1 MRPTNARI
9 PQMIPGCADNAMRS
23 PKSTAA
29 IIPMA
34 LPAPLTIRQNGCHT
48 SLAGD
53 CGAVRRGFNPADA
66 RSKKVPSR
74 TYVCCAFA
82 RISRRRSKLSADQ
95 TASRS

>member
-1 MRPTNARI
+1 
-9 PQMIPGCADNAMRS
+9 MIPGCADNAMRS

-53 CGAVRRGFNPADA
+53 CGATRRGFNPANA
-66 RSKKVPSR
+66 RQQEGPLSR
-74 TYVCCAFA
+74 THVFCAFA

-95 TASRS
+95 TTSRS

>member
-1 MRPTNARI
+1 
-9 PQMIPGCADNAMRS
+9 MIPGCADNAMRS

-53 CGAVRRGFNPADA
+53 CGAARRGFNPANA
-66 RSKKVPSR
+66 RQQEGPQPDLRLLCFCPHSSE
-74 TYVCCAFA
+74 A
-82 RISRRRSKLSADQ
+82 L
-95 TASRS
+95 

>member
-1 MRPTNARI
+1 
-9 PQMIPGCADNAMRS
+9 MIPGCADNAMRS